1 LQKQVELNQKQREDL
16 QHLKSSSRK
25 HELEETQ
32 KQIKLGVAKKKL
44 KNQKSS
50 RLKSR
55 TSKIGTKKSNS
66 PGKVD

>member
-32 KQIKLGVAKKKL
+32 KQIKLGVAKKTEKSEEFQAQIQDL
-44 KNQKSS
+44 KDRHQEEQQSWKS
-50 RLKSR
+50 
-55 TSKIGTKKSNS
+55 
-66 PGKVD
+66 